1 MSFEATDRSVPDPG
15 PLPSF
20 HNRSGT
26 ASVKK
31 KRTRQGRSQRR
42 RYVGLLGGSFNPAH
56 DGHLHISQEALKRLR
71 LHEVWWL
78 VSPQNPLKDR
88 DGMAP
93 LADRM
98 ASAKAV
104 SACDRRIRPTD
115 IEVDLGTTYTAQT
128 LAKLIRHHP
137 NLQFVWLM
145 GSDNLIQIPHWRDW
159 NKIFMLV
166 PIAVFTRPTYDS
178 RALSGKAAQRY
189 RRCRLPLQA
198 VGRLARSR
206 PPVWSFVSFR
216 RHPASATAIRGGESG

>member
-1 MSFEATDRSVPDPG
+1 M
-15 PLPSF
+15 
-20 HNRSGT
+20 
-26 ASVKK
+26 KK
-31 KRTRQGRSQRR
+31 KRSRQGRSQRR

-56 DGHLHISQEALKRLR
+56 DGHLHISREALKRLR
-71 LHEVWWL
+71 LQEVWWL

-88 DGMAP
+88 EGMAP

-104 SACDRRIRPTD
+104 SAGDRRIRPTD
-115 IEVDLGTTYTAQT
+115 IEVKLGTTYTAQT
-128 LAKLIRHHP
+128 LAKLIRHYP
-137 NLQFVWLM
+137 NLRFVWLM
-145 GSDNLIQIPHWRDW
+145 GSDNLIQIPRWRDW

-189 RRCRLPLQA
+189 RRCRLPLYA
-198 VGRLARSR
+198 AGRLAQSR

-216 RHPASATAIRGGESG
+216 RHPASATAIRSGESG